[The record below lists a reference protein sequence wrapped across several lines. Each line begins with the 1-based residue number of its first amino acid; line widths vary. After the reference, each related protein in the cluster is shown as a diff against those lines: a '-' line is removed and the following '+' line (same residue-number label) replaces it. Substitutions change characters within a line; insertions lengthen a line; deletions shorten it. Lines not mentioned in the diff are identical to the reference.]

1 MTDFSEI
8 PVIDIGCL
16 RRGDSDGLGDV
27 AAQIH
32 VALTEVGFMYVT
44 NHGIDKRVFDDAIET
59 SRVFF
64 HLPEVRKNKSA
75 INKNNRGYNGLGRAL
90 MDGAEHPD
98 DKEFFQIGLDLP
110 DDDPEVLAGRPL
122 RGANVWPEGQDGFRS
137 ALTRYFDEIGRV
149 GSVVLRGVAASLGL
163 PPDFFAARYAKPLQR
178 TQVIYYPAR
187 TAATDPNH
195 FGVAPHS
202 DYGCMTLLYQDQIG
216 GLHVL
221 NKANE
226 WIAAPPIEG
235 SLVLNVGDLLERWS
249 NNRFVSTKHMVRN
262 RSGQE
267 RMSIATFYDPDF
279 SALVD
284 PGELALSPGEKA
296 LFDPVLAG
304 DHIVDRIWRSIE
316 TGANK

>member
-1 MTDFSEI
+1 MSAFTDI
-8 PVIDIGCL
+8 PVVDIGCL
-16 RRGDSDGLGDV
+16 RNSDSEGLGVV
-27 AAQIH
+27 AAQINA
-32 VALTEVGFMYVT
+32 ALTEVGFMYVT
-44 NHGIDKRVFDDAIET
+44 NHGIDQRVFDDAIET
-59 SRVFF
+59 ARAFF
-64 HLPEVRKNKSA
+64 HLPEEQKTKSA

-110 DDDPEVLAGRPL
+110 KDDPDVLAGQPL
-122 RGANVWPEGQDGFRS
+122 RGPNVWPEGQEVFRS
-137 ALTRYFDEIGRV
+137 ALTKYYDEIGRV
-149 GSVVLRGVAASLGL
+149 GGIVLRGVAVSLGL
-163 PPDFFAARYAKPLQR
+163 PPAFFTSRYAKPLQR

-187 TAATDPNH
+187 TPVADPNH

-202 DYGCMTLLYQDQIG
+202 DYGCMTLLYQDQVG
-216 GLHVL
+216 GLYVL
-221 NKANE
+221 NKEEE

-267 RMSIATFYDPDF
+267 RMSIATFYDPDY

-284 PGELALSPGEKA
+284 PSELGLDRGEEA

-304 DHIVDRIWRSIE
+304 DHIVGRIWRSIE
-316 TGANK
+316 TGAN